1 MTARFRPAGLL
12 VKASIVLA
20 LLLLMSVVVDVAH
33 ASTSSSPAPV
43 DQPLVNWTWLAV
55 GLGGVAVML
64 VVMFL
69 LTRVFGSRRR
79 EDE

>member
-1 MTARFRPAGLL
+1 M
-12 VKASIVLA
+12 
-20 LLLLMSVVVDVAH
+20 DVAH

-55 GLGGVAVML
+55 GLGGVAIML